1 MNRETSDVGPAM
13 RFEAVV
19 AEPGAMQ
26 EVVRLLTEGTTLRG
40 VARLW
45 KIPYGRL
52 AAWICEDV
60 ERTASYEQALRIWV
74 DSLAQETIDLADNAE
89 ETKVAI
95 AKARIQIDTRIRL
108 AERLNRERYGPS
120 LKVERPVVVEPN
132 AGLLQEA
139 RELLR
144 LVVRRELPAPRV
156 IEAEST
162 LI

>member
-1 MNRETSDVGPAM
+1 MNRETSDVGPAV

-40 VARLW
+40 VAKLW
-45 KIPYGRL
+45 RIPYGRL

-74 DSLAQETIDLADNAE
+74 DGLAQET
-89 ETKVAI
+89 VAI
-95 AKARIQIDTRIRL
+95 ADAATPETTGVAKVQIDARIRL
-108 AERLNRERYGPS
+108 AERLNRDRYGPS